1 MGDTAGSKVEEN
13 NAEVKRV
20 EAPVDDVKSNDSNAD
35 NKEKEASADPSKV
48 EIKEESPTSS
58 APEGD
63 AKSLN
68 EEQQPKPIIE
78 EPNSNTVPQL
88 NVIPDGS
95 ENTVITE
102 IISNET
108 PSHAQEE
115 KQKVEER
122 PKPEE
127 LKKDILDAAMESV
140 KAKPPPAKKPASTI
154 VRDSEAPDLS

>member
-1 MGDTAGSKVEEN
+1 MG
-13 NAEVKRV
+13 EVKRV
-20 EAPVDDVKSNDSNAD
+20 EAPVEDVKSNDSNAD

-63 AKSLN
+63 AKSSN

-108 PSHAQEE
+108 PSGA
-115 KQKVEER
+115 
-122 PKPEE
+122 
-127 LKKDILDAAMESV
+127 LD
-140 KAKPPPAKKPASTI
+140 
-154 VRDSEAPDLS
+154 

>member
-1 MGDTAGSKVEEN
+1 MG
-13 NAEVKRV
+13 
-20 EAPVDDVKSNDSNAD
+20 

-63 AKSLN
+63 AKSSN
-68 EEQQPKPIIE
+68 EEQQPKPIVE

-102 IISNET
+102 ITSSET
-108 PSHAQEE
+108 PSS
-115 KQKVEER
+115 
-122 PKPEE
+122 KPEE
-127 LKKDILDAAMESV
+127 KPKTTEPKKDILDAAMESA
-140 KAKPPPAKKPASTI
+140 KAKPPPAKKPTSNF
-154 VRDSEAPDLS
+154 VKDSDAPDLPPAANTIFILDLM